1 MRKVSDRHRQ
11 WLMKEL
17 PYLEKAGILSSESAG
32 QIRSYYET
40 STQSGVHWAIIA
52 FAVLGSLLI
61 GSGIILLF
69 AHNWEDLTRPTR
81 AVLSFC
87 PLMIGSVLCLL
98 ALRRNSGVALR
109 ESSGIFQCLAV
120 GASIALIGQTYHI
133 PGNAP
138 AFLLTW
144 SLLILPLMFLLRAT
158 GAYLIYLALICG
170 WIGAAQEDYG
180 QAAAFWLLALPA
192 VVRLIQLFRKDRHS
206 PEALTGFA
214 GLLVTCCI
222 SVGMVFERNVPG
234 LWIVAYS
241 ALLSASGLLGLYLY
255 GDREGWNNIPKTFG
269 VIGMAI
275 LAYIFTFQDLW
286 QEIGWGYVR
295 TGWSYR
301 TWGAWLDGG
310 ITACLLA
317 GWILL
322 AIKAF
327 RRDSIESVTLSV
339 FPAIAIL
346 CFVFGS
352 LAEET
357 DMVNALAFNAFMLF
371 LGIMYI
377 VMGCRNIR
385 LRQLNGGMAILS
397 LLLVTRF
404 FDAEFGYLARG
415 VVFIV
420 LGSSFLG
427 VNFIM
432 IRRKKQKEVRT

>member
-1 MRKVSDRHRQ
+1 
-11 WLMKEL
+11 MKEL
-17 PYLEKAGILSSESAG
+17 TYLERAGALSSESAAK
-32 QIRSYYET
+32 IKDYYET
-40 STQSGVHWAIIA
+40 STQSGVHWAVIA

-69 AHNWEDLTRPTR
+69 AHNWDDLTRPTR

-87 PLMIGSVLCLL
+87 PLAIGSLL
-98 ALRRNSGVALR
+98 SFVALRKNNSIALR
-109 ESSGIFQCLAV
+109 ESSGIFHGLAV

-133 PGNAP
+133 PSDVP

-144 SLLILPLMFLLRAT
+144 SLLILPLMFLLRST
-158 GAYLIYLALICG
+158 GIYLIYLALICG
-170 WIGAAQEDYG
+170 WSGAAQETYG
-180 QAAAFWLLALPA
+180 QAAGFWLLAIPG
-192 VVRLIQLFRKDRHS
+192 VVRLVQLLRSDRHS
-206 PEALTGFA
+206 PETLISFA
-214 GLLVTCCI
+214 GLLVTCCFSI
-222 SVGMVFERNVPG
+222 GLVFERTVPG

-269 VIGMAI
+269 VVGMAL
-275 LAYIFTFQDLW
+275 LAYIFTFQDMW
-286 QEIGWGYVR
+286 RGIGWDYVR

-301 TWGAWLDGG
+301 IWGQWLDGG
-310 ITACLLA
+310 ITVFLLA

-322 AIKAF
+322 AVKAF

-339 FPAIAIL
+339 FPAISTL
-346 CFVFGS
+346 CFVLGS
-352 LAEET
+352 LAEDT
-357 DMVNALAFNAFMLF
+357 DLVNALAFNAFMLF

-377 VMGCRNIR
+377 VMGCRNSR

-404 FDAEFGYLARG
+404 FDADFGYLARG
-415 VVFIV
+415 IVFII
-420 LGSSFLG
+420 LGTSFLG